1 MCCVQGRAETP
12 DTANTAAAL
21 PVEFGFLGQLRT
33 LDIANNAIA
42 SIPAGCFVKWN
53 RLERLLVNDNRLTA
67 LSADVGSLSALK
79 ELDLRNNRLRALT
92 AEIANLKQL
101 TKLNLEGNWIA
112 ELPAQL
118 STMQLHSLEVG
129 PQHGCIR

>member
-1 MCCVQGRAETP
+1 MCRAETP
-12 DTANTAAAL
+12 DTAADAAAAL

-33 LDIANNAIA
+33 LDISNNAIS
-42 SIPAGCFVKWN
+42 SIPAGCFVKWS

-67 LSADVGSLSALK
+67 LSADVSSLSALK
-79 ELDLRNNRLRALT
+79 ELDLHNNRLRALT

-129 PQHGCIR
+129 PQHCCIR

>member
-1 MCCVQGRAETP
+1 MCRAETP
-12 DTANTAAAL
+12 DTAAVDAAAAL
-21 PVEFGFLGQLRT
+21 PIEFGFLGQLRT
-33 LDIANNAIA
+33 LDISNNAIS
-42 SIPAGCFVKWN
+42 SIPAGCFVKWS

-79 ELDLRNNRLRALT
+79 ELDLHNNRLRALT